1 MAEKPLPHAPSN
13 KPSLSSRDMMARSLS
28 PLIAVA
34 SSPDADDICRA
45 NNIASFAD
53 FIGPFGDT
61 IDGRSKLLPVLC
73 TDDDDKHRLMILTLR
88 LFFSNQVVT
97 RDSQGMAIP
106 IDNFNVRFQSI
117 DKLDEPDHQAIQQLL
132 NDTVKANGTASTT
145 GIDRFAIKKR
155 SDVTD
160 SYLDSK

>member
-1 MAEKPLPHAPSN
+1 
-13 KPSLSSRDMMARSLS
+13 
-28 PLIAVA
+28 
-34 SSPDADDICRA
+34 
-45 NNIASFAD
+45 
-53 FIGPFGDT
+53 
-61 IDGRSKLLPVLC
+61 
-73 TDDDDKHRLMILTLR
+73 
-88 LFFSNQVVT
+88 
-97 RDSQGMAIP
+97 MAIP
-106 IDNFNVRFQSI
+106 IDNFTVRFQSI